1 MREDDVVAPGQ
12 VHVVNVSCAGE
23 RMSTD
28 EPPVRP
34 RRTRTA
40 AAKSGTAATGG
51 AKKPTVAKLPRA
63 AVDAGAAKAGA
74 AKAGAA
80 KAGAPAKSA
89 VSKRSTSKSGAA
101 QSAATKPLATK
112 PLATKP
118 LATKPLATKPLATK
132 PAAAKPAAAKLAGRF
147 RIHRGRVV
155 AVTGAAHGVGE
166 LLVRRLAASDTVKKV
181 IAIDTIRGDV
191 SAATW
196 RLADVREPSL
206 VDKLSGVDVVVHIA
220 VDTGLEHDPD
230 VRSTNVR
237 GAAAVLTAA
246 PAAGVDHVVLVTSAM
261 VYGAHADNPVPLA
274 EEAELRAIADD
285 EVLGDLL
292 EIERLA
298 AQAPRT
304 HPGLAVTV
312 LRPAVLVGG
321 GVDSILTRHFEAPR
335 LLAVK
340 GSRMRWQ
347 FCHVDDLLSAIEL
360 VVSGGLEGASD
371 DAGSA
376 QRLTVAAVGSH
387 GWIEQD
393 DIERVTGKR
402 HIELPTSVAFGTA
415 ERLHRLGVTPAG
427 SSDLQFIVHPWV
439 VETTRLTAAGWK
451 PAFANDDALA
461 VAVAESSG
469 RLAIGG
475 HRLGRRDAA
484 AGAAVG
490 ATVALVS
497 TAALVRRA
505 RRRRHG

>member
-1 MREDDVVAPGQ
+1 
-12 VHVVNVSCAGE
+12 
-23 RMSTD
+23 MSTD
-28 EPPVRP
+28 DPPVRP
-34 RRTRTA
+34 GRTR
-40 AAKSGTAATGG
+40 
-51 AKKPTVAKLPRA
+51 
-63 AVDAGAAKAGA
+63 
-74 AKAGAA
+74 
-80 KAGAPAKSA
+80 APAKSDP
-89 VSKRSTSKSGAA
+89 AA
-101 QSAATKPLATK
+101 AKAAGTKA
-112 PLATKP
+112 
-118 LATKPLATKPLATK
+118 
-132 PAAAKPAAAKLAGRF
+132 AAAKPAASKSAAKSAATKSATSKSAAAKSAATKSAATKSAATKSGVSKRAAAKATRATASTTKSDVSPAPAAQAAGRF
-147 RIHRGRVV
+147 RLHRGAVV

-166 LLVRRLAASDTVKKV
+166 LLVRRLASSGAVKKV

-191 SAATW
+191 PAATW
-196 RLADVREPSL
+196 RLADVREPAL

-237 GAAAVLTAA
+237 GAATVLTAA
-246 PAAGVDHVVLVTSAM
+246 PAAGVRHVVLVTSAM
-261 VYGAHADNPVPLA
+261 VYGAQADNPVPLA
-274 EEAELRAIADD
+274 EDAELKAMGDD

-340 GSRMRWQ
+340 GSRPRWQ

-360 VVSGGLEGASD
+360 VVSGGLNTSD
-371 DAGSA
+371 GGNAD
-376 QRLTVAAVGSH
+376 QRLTVAAVGSR
-387 GWIEQD
+387 GWLEQD

-415 ERLHRLGVTPAG
+415 ERVHRLGLTPAG

-439 VETTRLTAAGWK
+439 VAATRLTAAGWQ
-451 PAFANDDALA
+451 PAFSNSDALA

-490 ATVALVS
+490 ATVAFVS

-505 RRRRHG
+505 RRRRRG